1 MFFCYLF
8 GIVALFC
15 HSCMF
20 KQEEEITLFGKKRIT
35 QNAFESFMFMICF
48 CYFWEKFL
56 VAHTDP
62 YLEQVGTENNSF

>member
-1 MFFCYLF
+1 
-8 GIVALFC
+8 
-15 HSCMF
+15 MF
-20 KQEEEITLFGKKRIT
+20 KQEEEMTLFGKKRIT